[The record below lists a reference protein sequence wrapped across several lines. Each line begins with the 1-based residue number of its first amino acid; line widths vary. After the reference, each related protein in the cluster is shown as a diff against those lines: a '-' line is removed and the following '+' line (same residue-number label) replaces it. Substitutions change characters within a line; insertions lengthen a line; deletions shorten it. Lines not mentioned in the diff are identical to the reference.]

1 MELLIIILISL
12 MLIISSFITTL
23 LSVKVK
29 KATYMEKELS
39 ESRQPRPD
47 NIETISTGYA
57 YSVDVG
63 DSMVIVVVM
72 DKKNSSNN
80 FLGVQ
85 PIPIKVHGIED
96 VEQHS

>member
-12 MLIISSFITTL
+12 TLIASTFITTL

-29 KATYMEKELS
+29 RSVHIEKES
-39 ESRQPRPD
+39 KESQYPKVD
-47 NIETISTGYA
+47 NIEAISTGYA

-63 DSMVIVVVM
+63 DSMIVVVVM
-72 DKKNSSNN
+72 DKRSPSNN

-85 PIPIKVHGIED
+85 PIPIKVHGIEN
-96 VEQHS
+96 VE